1 MERNIPDVRDI
12 FNQYGSDASHRKQE
26 LRSYEYSPRSRRKYE
41 SIENEAIRTPPSYH
55 ESRSN
60 AINGGSRKNNK
71 HRQSVPDDFSEPLR
85 QNKKSDENNQKT
97 ANSRSKDSSYYAN
110 RTLTE
115 RDIRHLERHL
125 SMKKTIRKQISRNL
139 AQAFVDDPELVM
151 KDPIQPIAKSG
162 NNHKMSSADRTF
174 TLTRAK
180 VSKSEQNVLD
190 LLKDNEPDSGHCS
203 ADNPNS
209 SDDDSQEQTRQQRPN
224 AKYTEKPS
232 CNSRSVAESRNKQDQ
247 SYKDDGKFSFWKMF
261 SVKNRGKR

>member
-12 FNQYGSDASHRKQE
+12 FGRQANDSSHRKQE
-26 LRSYEYSPRSRRKYE
+26 LRSYDYSPRSRRRYE
-41 SIENEAIRTPPSYH
+41 AMEDYDYRAPTSHH
-55 ESRSN
+55 EPRPNVTGGNKKSN
-60 AINGGSRKNNK
+60 R
-71 HRQSVPDDFSEPLR
+71 HRQSMPDDFSEPVR
-85 QNKKSDENNQKT
+85 QGNKKSSDDNQK
-97 ANSRSKDSSYYAN
+97 AGNPRNKDSAYYAN

-139 AQAFVDDPELVM
+139 AQAFVDDPELIM
-151 KDPIQPIAKSG
+151 TAEPAPPPAKSG
-162 NNHKMSSADRTF
+162 SNKVSNDRSF

-209 SDDDSQEQTRQQRPN
+209 SDDDSQEQTRQRHN
-224 AKYTEKPS
+224 GKSEKAS
-232 CNSRSVAESRNKQDQ
+232 CNSRPVVEIRNKPDQ
-247 SYKDDGKFSFWKMF
+247 PYKEDGKFSFWKMF

>member
-1 MERNIPDVRDI
+1 MMERNIRDVRDI
-12 FNQYGSDASHRKQE
+12 FGGSGSDKQE
-26 LRSYEYSPRSRRKYE
+26 LRSYDYSPRSRRRHEAMDSYD
-41 SIENEAIRTPPSYH
+41 SRIASHNSENRPNVATNNSKKS
-55 ESRSN
+55 SR
-60 AINGGSRKNNK
+60 
-71 HRQSVPDDFSEPLR
+71 HRADDFLEPVR
-85 QNKKSDENNQKT
+85 ASKKSDENQK
-97 ANSRSKDSSYYAN
+97 SSSSSKNNKDAAYYAN

-139 AQAFVDDPELVM
+139 TQAFVDDPELVLT
-151 KDPIQPIAKSG
+151 DTTNPTTKSS
-162 NNHKMSSADRTF
+162 NNKVSADRTF

-209 SDDDSQEQTRQQRPN
+209 SDDDSHQEQQQTRERHVVKS
-224 AKYTEKPS
+224 AEKNNTKS
-232 CNSRSVAESRNKQDQ
+232 AHENRNKAEPN
-247 SYKDDGKFSFWKMF
+247 YKDDGKFSFWKMF

>member
-1 MERNIPDVRDI
+1 MERNIIDVRDI
-12 FNQYGSDASHRKQE
+12 FGHCQGDTSHRKQE
-26 LRSYEYSPRSRRKYE
+26 LRSYEYSPRSRRKHDAMGDYDF
-41 SIENEAIRTPPSYH
+41 RPPSNHHYDN
-55 ESRSN
+55 RSN
-60 AINGGSRKNNK
+60 VTNGGNSKKGSR
-71 HRQSVPDDFSEPLR
+71 HRQSVPDDFSEPIK
-85 QNKKSDENNQKT
+85 QNKKSDDQKSGS
-97 ANSRSKDSSYYAN
+97 SRSKDSSHYSN

-151 KDPIQPIAKSG
+151 KEPIQPSAPKTG
-162 NNHKMSSADRTF
+162 NSNKLSPDRTF

-209 SDDDSQEQTRQQRPN
+209 SDDDSQEQIRQHHGGKPF
-224 AKYTEKPS
+224 EKTS
-232 CNSRSVAESRNKQDQ
+232 GNSRSVAESRNKPDQ
-247 SYKDDGKFSFWKMF
+247 AYKEDGKFSFWKMF
-261 SVKNRGKR
+261 SVKNKGKR

>member
-1 MERNIPDVRDI
+1 MDRNIPDVRDI
-12 FNQYGSDASHRKQE
+12 FGRSTDSSPKKQE
-26 LRSYEYSPRSRRKYE
+26 LRSYDYSPRSRRRHEE
-41 SIENEAIRTPPSYH
+41 SENHSHRIPSHNHQSSDY
-55 ESRSN
+55 RSN
-60 AINGGSRKNNK
+60 NFSNPKKNRSR
-71 HRQSVPDDFSEPLR
+71 HDDYSEPIK
-85 QNKKSDENNQKT
+85 QNIIRKTDDKSSTK
-97 ANSRSKDSSYYAN
+97 SKDSSHYSN

-139 AQAFVDDPELVM
+139 AQAFVDDPELVLN
-151 KDPIQPIAKSG
+151 DFTPSPVAKPG
-162 NNHKMSSADRTF
+162 NKVSADRTF

-209 SDDDSQEQTRQQRPN
+209 SDDDSQEQTKHYQTS
-224 AKYTEKPS
+224 KYSEKTS
-232 CNSRSVAESRNKQDQ
+232 GNSRPVVESNRNK
-247 SYKDDGKFSFWKMF
+247 SEPLKDDGKFSFWKMF

>member
-1 MERNIPDVRDI
+1 MERNIRDVRDI
-12 FNQYGSDASHRKQE
+12 FGGKTDDKQE
-26 LRSYEYSPRSRRKYE
+26 LRSYDYSPRSRRRHEAMDNYE
-41 SIENEAIRTPPSYH
+41 SRLAPHHHHNS
-55 ESRSN
+55 ESRSSVATGN
-60 AINGGSRKNNK
+60 SKKSNRHRADDLIEPVRQSKKSDDNQKSSSSKNNK
-71 HRQSVPDDFSEPLR
+71 D
-85 QNKKSDENNQKT
+85 
-97 ANSRSKDSSYYAN
+97 AAYYAN

-139 AQAFVDDPELVM
+139 TQAFVDDPELVLM
-151 KDPIQPIAKSG
+151 DTNNQTTKS
-162 NNHKMSSADRTF
+162 NNSKVSADRTF

-209 SDDDSQEQTRQQRPN
+209 SDDDSHQEQVKERHVVKSTDKNNTKMVHDNRG
-224 AKYTEKPS
+224 K
-232 CNSRSVAESRNKQDQ
+232 AEAN
-247 SYKDDGKFSFWKMF
+247 YNKDDGKFSFWKMF

>member
-12 FNQYGSDASHRKQE
+12 FGQYGNDASHRKQE
-26 LRSYEYSPRSRRKYE
+26 LCSYEYSPRSRRKYE
-41 SIENEAIRTPPSYH
+41 AMENYDFRPPSAHH
-55 ESRSN
+55 ESRSS
-60 AINGGSRKNNK
+60 ALNGGNRKNNR
-71 HRQSVPDDFSEPLR
+71 HRQSVPDDFNEPVR
-85 QNKKSDENNQKT
+85 QSKKSDDNNQKV
-97 ANSRSKDSSYYAN
+97 ANSRSKDSAYYAN

-139 AQAFVDDPELVM
+139 KQAFVDDPELVLT
-151 KDPIQPIAKSG
+151 DPSQPITKNGS
-162 NNHKMSSADRTF
+162 NHKVSSDRTF

-209 SDDDSQEQTRQQRPN
+209 SDDDSQEQLKQRPN
-224 AKYTEKPS
+224 GKYSDKTS
-232 CNSRSVAESRNKQDQ
+232 GNSRSVADNRCKQEQ
-247 SYKDDGKFSFWKMF
+247 PYKDDGKFSFWKMF

>member
-1 MERNIPDVRDI
+1 MDRNIPDVRDI
-12 FNQYGSDASHRKQE
+12 FGQSGNDGSRRKPD

-41 SIENEAIRTPPSYH
+41 AMEDFDVRTPPPSH
-55 ESRSN
+55 NDSRSN
-60 AINGGSRKNNK
+60 AGNRKSNR
-71 HRQSVPDDFSEPLR
+71 HRQSVPDDFIEPVR

-97 ANSRSKDSSYYAN
+97 ANSRSKDSAYYAN

-139 AQAFVDDPELVM
+139 AQAFVDDPELVL
-151 KDPIQPIAKSG
+151 KDPIQPITKSG
-162 NNHKMSSADRTF
+162 SSHKVSSDRSF

-209 SDDDSQEQTRQQRPN
+209 SDDDSQEQTRTRPN
-224 AKYTEKPS
+224 GKYSEKIS
-232 CNSRSVAESRNKQDQ
+232 GNSRSVVENRCKPEQP
-247 SYKDDGKFSFWKMF
+247 YKDDSKFSFWKMF
-261 SVKNRGKR
+261 SVKSRGKR

>member
-12 FNQYGSDASHRKQE
+12 FGRYTADSSNKAKQE
-26 LRSYEYSPRSRRKYE
+26 LRSYDYSPRSRRRYDYMEDYE
-41 SIENEAIRTPPSYH
+41 NHTSNHSYH
-55 ESRSN
+55 VPENRSN
-60 AINGGSRKNNK
+60 ISSGNKNSRNRPSNF
-71 HRQSVPDDFSEPLR
+71 DDFSEPLK
-85 QNKKSDENNQKT
+85 QNKKTDDSQKN
-97 ANSRSKDSSYYAN
+97 ANSKSKDSAHYSN

-139 AQAFVDDPELVM
+139 AQAFVDDPELVL
-151 KDPIQPIAKSG
+151 KDSTNPVTKNINKVS
-162 NNHKMSSADRTF
+162 NDRTF

-203 ADNPNS
+203 TDNPNS
-209 SDDDSQEQTRQQRPN
+209 SDDDTQEQTKQRHHIKTPDIQCSN
-224 AKYTEKPS
+224 NRVVPPE
-232 CNSRSVAESRNKQDQ
+232 NRSKMEQPC
-247 SYKDDGKFSFWKMF
+247 KDEGKFSFWKMF

>member
-1 MERNIPDVRDI
+1 MDRNIPDVRDI
-12 FNQYGSDASHRKQE
+12 FGRYENDSSHRKQE

-41 SIENEAIRTPPSYH
+41 AMEDWEDVRAPLNH
-55 ESRSN
+55 HDLRSN
-60 AINGGSRKNNK
+60 AVNSGNKKNK
-71 HRQSVPDDFSEPLR
+71 HRQPVSEDFSEPIR
-85 QNKKSDENNQKT
+85 PSKKSDDHQKS
-97 ANSRSKDSSYYAN
+97 ANSKSKDSAYYSN

-139 AQAFVDDPELVM
+139 AQAFVDDPELVL
-151 KDPIQPIAKSG
+151 KDPPPQPVPKNSG
-162 NNHKMSSADRTF
+162 NKATF

-209 SDDDSQEQTRQQRPN
+209 SDDDSQEQTKLHHTTKP
-224 AKYTEKPS
+224 YEKTS
-232 CNSRSVAESRNKQDQ
+232 GSSRSAAENRNRSDQ
-247 SYKDDGKFSFWKMF
+247 PYKEEGKFSFWKMF
-261 SVKNRGKR
+261 SVKNKSKR